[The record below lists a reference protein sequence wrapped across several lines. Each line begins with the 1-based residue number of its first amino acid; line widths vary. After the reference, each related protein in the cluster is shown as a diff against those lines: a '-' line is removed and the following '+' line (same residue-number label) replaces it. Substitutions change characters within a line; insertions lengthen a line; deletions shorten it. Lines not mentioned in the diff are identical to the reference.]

1 MNICYDSK
9 TLMVMTCKCCPYK
22 FRCGKY
28 EVTTTKKTTK
38 K

>member
-9 TLMVMTCKCCPYK
+9 TLMVMTCNCCPNK
-22 FRCGKY
+22 NRCGKY
-28 EVTTTKKTTK
+28 KQTITKKTTK